1 MTLCDYA
8 DSSKT
13 QISGSVRVKKAI
25 SSIATNIK
33 CKIQMLFFKSWHT
46 CDTLFQ
52 ISSYI
57 FIMYHLWQDNRCC
70 NTCRFKEEFS
80 KNSLPCSLLSD
91 QRKDMNTDNSDLSW
105 FEKDLEDFDVL
116 DDVGEGNSDE
126 DDTTSKILW
135 FKHDVCTKE

>member
-13 QISGSVRVKKAI
+13 PISDSVRVKKAI

-46 CDTLFQ
+46 CDILFQ

-57 FIMYHLWQDNRCC
+57 LYHVSFVTRQQMLKYMQNLKK
-70 NTCRFKEEFS
+70 NFQNIPYHALFYQIKE
-80 KNSLPCSLLSD
+80 K
-91 QRKDMNTDNSDLSW
+91 T
-105 FEKDLEDFDVL
+105 
-116 DDVGEGNSDE
+116 
-126 DDTTSKILW
+126 
-135 FKHDVCTKE
+135 

>member
-33 CKIQMLFFKSWHT
+33 CKIQMLFFFKAWRT
-46 CDTLFQ
+46 CNILFQ

-57 FIMYHLWQDNRCC
+57 LYLNIIRDKTTDVEIHAK
-70 NTCRFKEEFS
+70 FKEEFS

-126 DDTTSKILW
+126 DNTTSKIL
-135 FKHDVCTKE
+135 

>member
-1 MTLCDYA
+1 MAYLWYIV
-8 DSSKT
+8 S
-13 QISGSVRVKKAI
+13 
-25 SSIATNIK
+25 NIK
-33 CKIQMLFFKSWHT
+33 LYFLSCII
-46 CDTLFQ
+46 CDKTTDVE
-52 ISSYI
+52 I
-57 FIMYHLWQDNRCC
+57 HAK
-70 NTCRFKEEFS
+70 FKEEFS

-116 DDVGEGNSDE
+116 DDAGEGNSDE